1 MYEGDMNMNRWDSTP
16 VIRFFGGR
24 KLLYIL
30 GVILIIGLNILVYS
44 SVDFIFEPIIVFI
57 KTVALPLI
65 LSIVVYYLLRPIIN
79 LMESLRIKR
88 IWAILITLLLVIGL
102 ITLLVV
108 LIIPFLEKQFL
119 SLAEELP
126 EYLNALVISLDQWLR
141 DSFLG
146 SYYSNLFQDI
156 DGLLNQL
163 PENMSSYAVQTV
175 EGITNFITTL
185 TTVLVALVTLPFI
198 LFYLLKDG
206 HKLPSKMLSFF
217 PPKVRQEV
225 NSVFKGI
232 DHQLSAYIQG
242 QIIVSFCIG
251 IMMYIGF
258 VIIGLDYALLLAA
271 IASVTSVVPYLGP
284 VIAITPAL
292 IIAIVTSPFMVLK
305 LAFVWTV
312 VQLLEGKFISPQIM
326 GKSLHIHPVT
336 IIFVLLTAGHLFGVV
351 GILVAIPGYAILKV
365 FVSHIFYWLQLRYN
379 RFVED
384 GNKYKLP
391 ERRY

>member
-1 MYEGDMNMNRWDSTP
+1 MNRWDSTP

-30 GVILIIGLNILVYS
+30 AVILIIGLNILVYS

-65 LSIVVYYLLRPIIN
+65 LSVVVYYLLRPIIN

-163 PENMSSYAVQTV
+163 PENISSYAVQTV

-206 HKLPSKMLSFF
+206 HKLPAKMLSFF
-217 PPKVRQEV
+217 PPKVRPEV

>member
-1 MYEGDMNMNRWDSTP
+1 MNRWDSTP

-217 PPKVRQEV
+217 PPKVRPEV

-379 RFVED
+379 CFVED